1 MYILKMSY
9 RQYSKLEIEGEL
21 GGKTILDQS
30 GYFFY
35 CENKECKYTF
45 KIDEATEFKTIL
57 DATKV
62 AEEMAP
68 KIKIKHFANAVE
80 FKSEVVEK

>member
-1 MYILKMSY
+1 MYLLKMSY

-21 GGKTILDQS
+21 GGTSILDQS

-35 CENKECKYTF
+35 CANRKCKYTF
-45 KIDEATEFKTIL
+45 KLDEATEFKTIL

-68 KIKIKHFANAVE
+68 KIKTKYFTNAVE
-80 FKSEVVEK
+80 FKSEIVEK